1 MIKNS
6 LKSALAKENLLG
18 EQGGHSLP
26 PPTPHSPASHTYM
39 APSLPTPALHA
50 KTDQK
55 PGILTSVALAGCL

>member
-1 MIKNS
+1 M
-6 LKSALAKENLLG
+6 G

-26 PPTPHSPASHTYM
+26 PPTPHSPAFHTFM

-55 PGILTSVALAGCL
+55 PGILVSVALAGCL